1 MGLPSKIKMKCSE
14 FRTNKEDY
22 VMQSICPDLNIGSTI
37 QKLRIEKNFTQE
49 QIVAKM
55 QVMNI
60 EISRGTYAKL
70 ETNRRNIKLSE
81 LVALTVILDV
91 DFNTLFADIAE
102 STR

>member
-1 MGLPSKIKMKCSE
+1 
-14 FRTNKEDY
+14 
-22 VMQSICPDLNIGSTI
+22 MQSICPDLNIGSTI

-91 DFNTLFADIAE
+91 DFNTLFADITE